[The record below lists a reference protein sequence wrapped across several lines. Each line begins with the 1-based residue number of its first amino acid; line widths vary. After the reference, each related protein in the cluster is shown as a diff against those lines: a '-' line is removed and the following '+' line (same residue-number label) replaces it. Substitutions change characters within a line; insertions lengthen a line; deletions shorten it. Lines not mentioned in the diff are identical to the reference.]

1 MLNIT
6 APLIQSEAFTAK
18 DTGTTGNVIQKFEAD
33 NGGLK
38 EILKQEMAKA
48 LVTAILERPALP
60 IAY

>member
-6 APLIQSEAFTAK
+6 APLIQSEAFTA
-18 DTGTTGNVIQKFEAD
+18 TGTTGNVIQKFEAD